1 MSTQTNPTASKGKRA
16 PRKTTPRKTTKK
28 KAVSAEKAA
37 IEAQQ
42 SFFRE
47 GHTKSYDFRIDR
59 LRKLEEVIKTNE
71 EAIIEALQK
80 DFRKSPFETYATEI
94 GFVLGEIAHA
104 RSNLA
109 SWMSPKKVGGSLLNF
124 PSGSY
129 IYSEPY
135 GVCLVMGAWNY
146 PLQLTLGPLVGAIA
160 AGNCAIVKPSELAA
174 NISSLMAK
182 MINENFDEVHV
193 KVIEGG
199 KEVATNL
206 LAENLDYIFFTGSV
220 RVGKIVMQAAAQHL
234 TPVTLELGGKS
245 PAVIDE
251 TADIEL
257 AAKRIAWGKFL
268 NGGQT
273 CVAPD
278 YLLVHQS
285 VKPRFVRL
293 FKENIK
299 EMYGENPQQSP
310 DYPRIIN
317 NDHYNRL
324 KSYLAQGRVLTGGD
338 TQDDERY
345 IAPTA
350 LDEVDWSDPIMQEEI
365 FGPILPIIEYEN
377 MDEAVAYIHRHPK
390 PLALYMFSENSDNQ
404 QFITEN
410 VSFGG
415 GCINDTVAHLV
426 NTNMPFG
433 GVGDSGIGSYHGR
446 SSFQT
451 FSHQK
456 SVMKKATW
464 LDVPLRYAPYKGK
477 MKWLKMAF
485 RWT

>member
-1 MSTQTNPTASKGKRA
+1 MSSQTKTASKSKRA
-16 PRKTTPRKTTKK
+16 PRKATTKK
-28 KAVSAEKAA
+28 KANNPEKAA
-37 IEAQQ
+37 IELQKK
-42 SFFRE
+42 FFHE
-47 GHTKSYDFRIDR
+47 GHTKSYEFRIDR
-59 LRKLEEVIKTNE
+59 LRKLEEIIKANE
-71 EAIIEALQK
+71 AAIIEALQK

-94 GFVLGEIAHA
+94 GFVLGEINHA
-104 RSNLA
+104 RNNLA
-109 SWMSPKKVGGSLLNF
+109 SWMGAKKVGGSWLNF

-135 GVCLVMGAWNY
+135 GVCLILGAWNY

-160 AGNCAIVKPSELAA
+160 AGNCAIVKPSELAV

-182 MINENFDEVHV
+182 MINENFNEAHV
-193 KVIEGG
+193 KVVEGG

-245 PAVIDE
+245 PAIVDR

-278 YLLVHQS
+278 YLLIHHS

-299 EMYGENPQQSP
+299 EMYGEDPQQSP

-317 NDHYNRL
+317 DDHYNRL
-324 KSYLAQGRVLTGGD
+324 KSYLEQGRVLTGGNTND
-338 TQDDERY
+338 GERY

-350 LDEVDWSDPIMQEEI
+350 LDDVDWDDAVMQEEI
-365 FGPILPIIEYEN
+365 FGPVLPVIEYETI
-377 MDEAVAYIHRHPK
+377 EEVIAYIHRHPK
-390 PLALYMFSENSDNQ
+390 PLALYLFSEDSGNQ
-404 QFITEN
+404 KLITEN

-477 MKWLKMAF
+477 MKWLKTAF